1 VDSPPD
7 LAPPCPRCRRRHLPG
22 LPCWGGRYAQQLR
35 ALVLE
40 VYGTD
45 CWLCGH
51 PGATTAD
58 HVRARAR
65 GGTDALDNLRPAHG
79 FCNTGRGAADPHP
92 GRAQQLA
99 VERTD
104 RW

>member
-1 VDSPPD
+1 MNGPPD
-7 LAPPCPRCRRRHLPG
+7 LAPVCPRCRRHHLLE

-40 VYGTD
+40 VKGEV

-51 PGATTAD
+51 PGATSAD
-58 HVRARAR
+58 HVKARAL
-65 GGTDALDNLRPAHG
+65 GGTDALDNLRPAHR
-79 FCNTGRGAADPHP
+79 FCNTGRGARPAA
-92 GRAQQLA
+92 GRPVPA
-99 VERTD
+99 ESSP

>member
-1 VDSPPD
+1 MTYGPPD
-7 LAPPCPRCRRRHLPG
+7 LAPSCPRCQRRHLPG
-22 LPCWGGRYAQQLR
+22 LPCWGGRLAQQLR

-58 HVRARAR
+58 HVKARAR
-65 GGTDALDNLRPAHG
+65 GGTDALDNLRPAHQ
-79 FCNTGRGAADPHP
+79 FCNTGRGAADPRPHTP
-92 GRAQQLA
+92 A
-99 VERTD
+99 VTAAASD